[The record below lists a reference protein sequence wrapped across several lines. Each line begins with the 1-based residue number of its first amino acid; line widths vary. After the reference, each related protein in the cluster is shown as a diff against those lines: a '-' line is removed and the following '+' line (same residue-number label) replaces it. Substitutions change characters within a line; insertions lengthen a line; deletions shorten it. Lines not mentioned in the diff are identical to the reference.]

1 MEKKKLF
8 IEPEVEVV
16 RFDEKDVITT
26 SPTYSSNGTY
36 AINNIKDFFN
46 IGIGN

>member
-1 MEKKKLF
+1 MEKKRLF

-26 SPTYSSNGTY
+26 STYSSNGTY

-46 IGIGN
+46 IKIGN